1 MSPSTRI
8 ETDTF
13 GPIDVPADKLWGAQ
27 TQRSLQ
33 NFRIGTDRMPLPLV
47 HALAIVKQAAALVNK
62 DLGKLEPR
70 LAEAIA
76 SAAADVVQG
85 KYDDEFPLVVYQT
98 GSGTQ
103 SNMNMN
109 EVLANLANE
118 RLGGQRGGKA
128 PVHPND
134 HVNKSQSSN
143 DSFPTAMHIAAAREI
158 NDRLLPALRHLLAA
172 LDRKAVEFADIVKIG
187 RTHLQDATP
196 VTLGQEFSGY
206 ATQVQLGIAR
216 IEAT

>member
-13 GPIDVPADKLWGAQ
+13 GPIEVPADKYWGAQ
-27 TQRSLQ
+27 TQRSIQ
-33 NFRIGTDRMPLPLV
+33 NFRIGSERMPLPLV
-47 HALAIVKQAAALVNK
+47 HALALVKQAAAMVNK

-70 LAEAIA
+70 LADAIA
-76 SAAADVVQG
+76 AAAADVVQG
-85 KYDDEFPLVVYQT
+85 KHDDEFPLVVWQT

-109 EVLANLANE
+109 EVLASIANE
-118 RLGGQRGGKA
+118 RLGGQRGGKS

-134 HVNKSQSSN
+134 HVNRGQSSN

-158 NDRLLPALRHLLAA
+158 HDRLLPALRHLHGA
-172 LDRKAVEFADIVKIG
+172 LDAKAKAFADIVKIG

-196 VTLGQEFSGY
+196 VTLGQEFGGY
-206 ATQVQLGIAR
+206 AAQVQFGILR
-216 IEAT
+216 V